1 MQIEKSN
8 AGSYHLSRGK
18 EDTIKKALQ
27 KKAEETF
34 QRQKEV
40 KKKVLQ
46 LQEAKE
52 EKFEEKLKEE
62 KMPKDL
68 SELLTFLDEMISVIK
83 K

>member
-1 MQIEKSN
+1 
-8 AGSYHLSRGK
+8 
-18 EDTIKKALQ
+18 
-27 KKAEETF
+27 
-34 QRQKEV
+34 
-40 KKKVLQ
+40 

>member
-40 KKKVLQ
+40 KKSPAIARSEGRKIRRKVKRRKD
-46 LQEAKE
+46 AKR
-52 EKFEEKLKEE
+52 
-62 KMPKDL
+62 
-68 SELLTFLDEMISVIK
+68 SVRTADFS
-83 K
+83 

>member
-40 KKKVLQ
+40 KKK
-46 LQEAKE
+46 
-52 EKFEEKLKEE
+52 
-62 KMPKDL
+62 
-68 SELLTFLDEMISVIK
+68 SCNCK
-83 K
+83 KRRKKNSKKS

>member
-1 MQIEKSN
+1 VQIEKSN

-40 KKKVLQ
+40 KKK
-46 LQEAKE
+46 
-52 EKFEEKLKEE
+52 
-62 KMPKDL
+62 
-68 SELLTFLDEMISVIK
+68 SCNCK
-83 K
+83 KRRKKNSKKS